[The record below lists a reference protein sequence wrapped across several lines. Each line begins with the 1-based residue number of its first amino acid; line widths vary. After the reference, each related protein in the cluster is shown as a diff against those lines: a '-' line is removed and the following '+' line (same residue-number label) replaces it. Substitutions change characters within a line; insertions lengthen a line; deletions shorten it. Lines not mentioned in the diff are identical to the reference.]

1 MTIETALEWIHS
13 RLKFNIRPGLT
24 RIEALLKLLGNPEK
38 ELSMLHIAGTN
49 GKAQLLLLPEVF
61 WSSWA

>member
-49 GKAQLLLLPEVF
+49 GKGSTVAFTRGILEQ
-61 WSSWA
+61 

>member
-49 GKAQLLLLPEVF
+49 KAISPERMPSWMQL
-61 WSSWA
+61 S

>member
-24 RIEALLKLLGNPEK
+24 RIEALLELLGNPEK

-49 GKAQLLLLPEVF
+49 GKGSTVASLLENTF
-61 WSSWA
+61 

>member
-38 ELSMLHIAGTN
+38 SYQCFMLLVQMA
-49 GKAQLLLLPEVF
+49 KAQLLLLPEVF
-61 WSSWA
+61 WSSWT